1 MAGVYMDKQVS
12 GKVKILT
19 GGNGTT
25 GIHNGPHTEA
35 RDPRKRLIR
44 WESGANGYS
53 PDGRN
58 GAQHECILS

>member
-25 GIHNGPHTEA
+25 GIHNGPIPKPATREYA
-35 RDPRKRLIR
+35 ADLVRLQGQR
-44 WESGANGYS
+44 YS

>member
-25 GIHNGPHTEA
+25 GIHNAHTEA

-44 WESGANGYS
+44 
-53 PDGRN
+53 
-58 GAQHECILS
+58 